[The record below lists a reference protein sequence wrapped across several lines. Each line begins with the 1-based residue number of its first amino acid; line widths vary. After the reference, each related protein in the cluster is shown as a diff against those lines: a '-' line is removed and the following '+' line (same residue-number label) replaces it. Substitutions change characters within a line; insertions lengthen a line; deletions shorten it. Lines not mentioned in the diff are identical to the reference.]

1 MGETGEFKLNGV
13 EIVEEDQS
21 LEWSVEAMESRLM
34 QKFDNI
40 QPRIS
45 EIHMDSI
52 ECTSATLNE
61 LLYFTV

>member
-21 LEWSVEAMESRLM
+21 LEWSIKAMESRLM

-40 QPRIS
+40 RPGIS
-45 EIHMDSI
+45 DIHMDSI